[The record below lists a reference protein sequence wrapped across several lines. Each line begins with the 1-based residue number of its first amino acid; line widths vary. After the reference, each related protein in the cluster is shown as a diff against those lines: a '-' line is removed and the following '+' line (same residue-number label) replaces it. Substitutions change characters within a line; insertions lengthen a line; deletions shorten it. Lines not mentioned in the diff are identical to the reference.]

1 MARRIKIT
9 ITTASNLVV
18 VQDYETVT
26 GQIYQ
31 MKAGGF
37 GEYTMAQYANV
48 DLTNSEAMIAFIHS
62 DGTTFQAVAIESIE
76 SITINGVAASIA
88 DLEEV
93 RAVLAPYFFSVG
105 GGGYSF
111 YKEITITSAML
122 KADLAIAHLP
132 SNGGGIEIFPAVANT
147 YYDWKIDHE
156 LHFGTLAYT
165 VASQSG
171 FYSQVTGS
179 GTFTILASLPT
190 TALNFVENRV
200 VPGIVPQMTSSNVM
214 PIHNIGE
221 RIVYKLAN
229 NLAQATGDGY
239 VKLKVW
245 YNIRTFG

>member
-18 VQDYETVT
+18 VQDYETAT
-26 GQIYQ
+26 GQIYK
-31 MKAGGF
+31 MKSGGF

-48 DLTNSEAMIAFIHS
+48 DLTDSESMIALIHS

-76 SITINGVAASIA
+76 SVTINGVAATIT
-88 DLEEV
+88 DLELVREV
-93 RAVLAPYFFSVG
+93 VAPYFFNVG
-105 GGGYSF
+105 RGGYAF

-122 KADLAIAHLP
+122 LADLAIAYLP

-156 LHFGTLAYT
+156 LHFGTVAYN

-171 FYSQVTGS
+171 FYSQAIGS

-190 TALNFVENRV
+190 TALNFVGNRV

-214 PIHNIGE
+214 PIFGIGE
-221 RIVYKLAN
+221 RVVYKLAN
-229 NLAQATGDGY
+229 SLAQATGDGY
-239 VKLKVW
+239 VILKIW
-245 YNIRTFG
+245 WNERTFG